1 MGQQVVAVV
10 QPVVAV
16 DLQEEQVGEV
26 AQQVVQVAGLE
37 VELQEEVLEV
47 EHARQ
52 VLEDREVGQEVQV
65 DLGVVALVAQEDEV
79 EEGVEE
85 AEDVVIS
92 GVK

>member
-1 MGQQVVAVV
+1 MVDQQVVV
-10 QPVVAV
+10 V
-16 DLQEEQVGEV
+16 DLQVEQVGEV
-26 AQQVVQVAGLE
+26 AQQAVQVVDLE
-37 VELQEEVLEV
+37 VGHLGEVLEA
-47 EHARQ
+47 EHAHQ
-52 VLEDREVGQEVQV
+52 VLGDREVDQEVQV

>member
-1 MGQQVVAVV
+1 MVAQQVVVV
-10 QPVVAV
+10 G
-16 DLQEEQVGEV
+16 LQVEQVGEV
-26 AQQVVQVAGLE
+26 AQQAVQVADLE
-37 VELQEEVLEV
+37 VGHLVEVLEA
-47 EHARQ
+47 EHAHQ
-52 VLEDREVGQEVQV
+52 VLGDREVGQEVQV